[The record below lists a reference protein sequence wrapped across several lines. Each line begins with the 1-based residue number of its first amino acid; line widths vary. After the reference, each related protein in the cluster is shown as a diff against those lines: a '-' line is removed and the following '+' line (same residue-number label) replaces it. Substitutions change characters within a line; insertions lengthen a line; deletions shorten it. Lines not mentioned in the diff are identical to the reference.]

1 MHPKLEYPISQEV
14 LDNSAFM
21 TAPGRQAKIASVP
34 VQTKPGNAGI
44 VSQALSPGF
53 MVWDKL
59 AGI

>member
-1 MHPKLEYPISQEV
+1 MHPKLEDPISQQV

-21 TAPGRQAKIASVP
+21 MAHRRDAKRTSIF

-53 MVWDKL
+53 MVWD
-59 AGI
+59 